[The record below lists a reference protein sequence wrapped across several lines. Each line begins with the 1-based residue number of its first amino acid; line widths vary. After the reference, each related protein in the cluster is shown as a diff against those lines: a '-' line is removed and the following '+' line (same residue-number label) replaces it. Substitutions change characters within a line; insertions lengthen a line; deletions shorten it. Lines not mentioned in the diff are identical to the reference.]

1 MPRLLRYVLSV
12 AVVAGVLIA
21 LRLLL
26 QTPEEQEVAMSPRG
40 AESVALPE
48 PRTNSETSVEGALSR
63 RRSVR
68 EYSDD
73 PLTLSE
79 VGQLLWAA
87 QGITGDNQRY
97 RAAPSAG
104 ALYPLELYVAAK
116 KVEDLAPGVYR
127 YRPDSHALV
136 PVIEGDVG
144 AALARA
150 ALGQEWIEDGA
161 IVLTFAAV
169 YERTTQKYGA
179 RGRQYVHMELGHAA
193 QNVYLQAEALDLG
206 TVAIGAFDEG
216 EVRRVTGMANDE
228 VPLYLMPVGPLP

>member
-1 MPRLLRYVLSV
+1 MTKWFRYVLL
-12 AVVAGVLIA
+12 VVIVGAVLIA
-21 LRLLL
+21 LLLLL
-26 QTPEEQEVAMSPRG
+26 QREEAEEPLPSLSPN
-40 AESVALPE
+40 SIALPE
-48 PRTNSETSVEGALSR
+48 PRVDSDTSVEAALSR

-68 EYSDD
+68 EYSDA

-87 QGITGDNQRY
+87 QGITGDNLRY

-104 ALYPLELYVAAK
+104 ALYPLELYVAAGN
-116 KVEDLAPGVYR
+116 VEDLAPGVYR
-127 YRPDSHALV
+127 YRPQSQALV
-136 PVIEGDVG
+136 PVIEGDAG

-150 ALGQEWIEDGA
+150 ALGQAWIEDGA
-161 IVLTFAAV
+161 VVLVFAAV

-206 TVAIGAFDEG
+206 TVAVGAFDEG

-228 VPLYLMPVGPLP
+228 VPLYLMPVGRLP

>member
-1 MPRLLRYVLSV
+1 
-12 AVVAGVLIA
+12 
-21 LRLLL
+21 
-26 QTPEEQEVAMSPRG
+26 
-40 AESVALPE
+40 
-48 PRTNSETSVEGALSR
+48 
-63 RRSVR
+63 
-68 EYSDD
+68 
-73 PLTLSE
+73 
-79 VGQLLWAA
+79 
-87 QGITGDNQRY
+87 
-97 RAAPSAG
+97 
-104 ALYPLELYVAAK
+104 
-116 KVEDLAPGVYR
+116 
-127 YRPDSHALV
+127 
-136 PVIEGDVG
+136 
-144 AALARA
+144 LARA